1 VAQVVFNDQG
11 GSREVATDATL
22 KYAGDGHDHWHVRDM
37 MNYDLWGPSGTY
49 REAKIGFCFLDTT
62 AVNLGLPGARQSPYY
77 RAQACDG
84 IAKTNIRTGI
94 SIGWGDSYPWN
105 FAYQWVDITGIAA
118 GTYTLRSVVD
128 PRGLFLETNESNNC
142 TWLRLSIPAS
152 GSATVLGSGSTC
164 VDDIAS
170 STFANDIAW
179 LYDQGLTDGCRPLL
193 FCTNDPVTRGQ
204 MAAFLARAMN
214 LPATATDYFT
224 DDDDGTFEN
233 DINKIAAAGIT
244 VGCAPSAYCPDDPV
258 RRDQMASFLVRALGL
273 PPSGTDAFTDDDGN
287 THEKP
292 INDLAAAGITSGC
305 GPGLYCP
312 AESVTRGQMA
322 AFLHRAFG

>member
-1 VAQVVFNDQG
+1 
-11 GSREVATDATL
+11 
-22 KYAGDGHDHWHVRDM
+22 
-37 MNYDLWGPSGTY
+37 
-49 REAKIGFCFLDTT
+49 
-62 AVNLGLPGARQSPYY
+62 
-77 RAQACDG
+77 
-84 IAKTNIRTGI
+84 
-94 SIGWGDSYPWN
+94 
-105 FAYQWVDITGIAA
+105 
-118 GTYTLRSVVD
+118 
-128 PRGLFLETNESNNC
+128 
-142 TWLRLSIPAS
+142 
-152 GSATVLGSGSTC
+152 

-258 RRDQMASFLVRALGL
+258 RRDQMASFLVRALGYQAGAGANL
-273 PPSGTDAFTDDDGN
+273 FDDDDGSV
-287 THEKP
+287 HEAD
-292 INDLAAAGITSGC
+292 IDRLATAGVTSGC
-305 GPGLYCP
+305 GYRAFCPDGL
-312 AESVTRGQMA
+312 VTRGQMA
-322 AFLHRAFG
+322 AFLHRAFLD